1 MSSRSAHLCA
11 LKRISNS
18 LALLALFFGAATP
31 GAWSQQSAK
40 AAVVER
46 PASPSDPAAGSET
59 AAAVLDQIAHSGLP
73 ERGAHDAKVT
83 IVFFDDMQCP
93 YSAAMYQTLFG
104 DVLKV
109 YSDKVKVV
117 IRPLANSS
125 IHPWAKH
132 AAINAS
138 CLAAQNHDAYWDF
151 ADYVHGHQ
159 DVFGQDANTI
169 LDNLA
174 NQIATKR
181 GLESASLQECLKT
194 QSDPVVKESFGY
206 ANRLRV
212 TASPTLFVND
222 EKLES
227 ALPASVVRQAV
238 DRALPP
244 DPKSTHESA
253 LPVSS
258 TQHANPLLT
267 STNSKERKQ

>member
-11 LKRISNS
+11 LKKISNS
-18 LALLALFFGAATP
+18 LALLTLFFGAATP

-59 AAAVLDQIAHSGLP
+59 AAAVLDKIAHSGLP

-104 DVLKV
+104 DVLKL
-109 YSDKVKVV
+109 YSDKVKIV

-138 CLAAQNHDAYWDF
+138 CLAAQNHDAYWEF
-151 ADYVHGHQ
+151 ADYVHKHQ
-159 DVFGQDANTI
+159 DVFGQDANTT

-174 NQIATKR
+174 NHIAAKR
-181 GLESASLQECLKT
+181 GLVPASLQECLKT

-212 TASPTLFVND
+212 TASPTLFVNG

-227 ALPASVVRQAV
+227 ALPASLVGQAI

-244 DPKSTHESA
+244 DSKKTQESVP
-253 LPVSS
+253 PVSS
-258 TQHANPLLT
+258 TQHTNSPIT
-267 STNSKERKQ
+267 STNLKERNK